1 MKAATRTTYR
11 RKPIQITCSVCQKSF
26 NRKDNYMRHFR
37 THTGEYPHP
46 CPHFNC
52 GKGFT
57 RSDQLLRHLNS
68 KHSES
73 SPRNGSPDSDCG
85 SATSEDSLQTVT
97 DQHPEFSTVLSHYA
111 YKSSSTSPMCIHN
124 LINDSVMIAPQ
135 SESRMQL
142 NFLLN

>member
-1 MKAATRTTYR
+1 MKATATRTTYR

-46 CPHFNC
+46 CPHTNC

-68 KHSES
+68 KHAELA
-73 SPRNGSPDSDCG
+73 PRTGSPESDCG
-85 SATSEDSLQTVT
+85 SATSEDSLQTVADHLVPDYT
-97 DQHPEFSTVLSHYA
+97 IPDYRKQAFSQ
-111 YKSSSTSPMCIHN
+111 SPMCIKN
-124 LINDSVMIAPQ
+124 LVNDTVLISPRL
-135 SESRMQL
+135 ESRMEL